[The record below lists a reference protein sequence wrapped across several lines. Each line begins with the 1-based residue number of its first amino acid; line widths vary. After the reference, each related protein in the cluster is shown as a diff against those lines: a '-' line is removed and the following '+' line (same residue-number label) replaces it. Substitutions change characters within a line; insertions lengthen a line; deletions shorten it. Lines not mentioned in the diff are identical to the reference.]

1 MPAAL
6 TELPWNVQLVG
17 GPPPQ
22 RLVAKRV
29 DVVQAGMPVGLRALE
44 AVRGTPHP
52 VGPVL
57 YCVTHLLVHIPVE
70 RDTAHR
76 WHAPQTLCRPDTFAC
91 SLPGLGWSRHEC
103 RRIWLMPHDSAYA
116 ATDSRGLHHQVALA
130 RSASRK
136 STVTRPWEASDGR

>member
-17 GPPPQ
+17 DPPPK